1 MVCELLLEESNV
13 HYVSTPVTVCGD
25 IHGQVMII
33 LLTCFYTDY
42 VTAFNFVFHSF
53 MTLKSCLELV
63 AKYLTQT
70 MCFLVILLTEAT
82 TVWRHS
88 PGC

>member
-33 LLTCFYTDY
+33 LLACFYTDY

-53 MTLKSCLELV
+53 MTLKSCLELLQSGDTHPV
-63 AKYLTQT
+63 
-70 MCFLVILLTEAT
+70 VDTEGKIPRQDHLAA
-82 TVWRHS
+82 WQ
-88 PGC
+88 P